1 MSNWKKEYQVDYHI
15 FSISDGKKAIEYNSL
30 IIEGNSPGE
39 VTEIVEAQFYN
50 IVGFSIDKVS
60 KIWEY

>member
-15 FSISDGKKAIEYNSL
+15 VSISGGRKNIEYNSL
-30 IIEGNSPGE
+30 IIEGNSPSE

-50 IVGFSIDKVS
+50 IVGFSIDTVT